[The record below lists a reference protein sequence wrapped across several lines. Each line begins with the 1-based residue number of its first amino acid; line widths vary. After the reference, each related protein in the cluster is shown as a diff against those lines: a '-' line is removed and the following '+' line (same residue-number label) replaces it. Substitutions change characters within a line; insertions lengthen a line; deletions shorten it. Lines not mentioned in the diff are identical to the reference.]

1 MPNPHLPPIS
11 RWMAPPITY
20 KGEESMSNDHNERL
34 VPESSFDFCS
44 QQLVK
49 TVRRRRILTAAA
61 GGIAACMAA
70 PLHAFAS
77 LYPVIN
83 QTGSATINSGLYCIW
98 TAANGRNSTLAIVNS
113 SRTNS
118 LSIAISGAPSSG
130 ITVQVNGQ
138 VQQTLNNVFTLPPN
152 SPNYLVI
159 ATGNFGSSTI
169 TIANFTNKLKDATA
183 NIQVVS

>member
-1 MPNPHLPPIS
+1 
-11 RWMAPPITY
+11 MAFPITY

-49 TVRRRRILTAAA
+49 TFHRRRILTATA
-61 GGIAACMAA
+61 GGIAACMVA
-70 PLHAFAS
+70 PTHAFAS
-77 LYPVIN
+77 QNTIIN
-83 QTGSATINSGLYCIW
+83 LSGTASILSGQYCIW
-98 TAANGRNSTLAIVNS
+98 TAANGRNSTIAIVNS

-118 LSIAISGAPSSG
+118 LSISISGAPSSG

-138 VQQTLNNVFTLPPN
+138 AQQALNNVFTLPPN

-169 TIANFTNKLKDATA
+169 FIANITNKLKDATA
-183 NIQVVS
+183 NIQVTTK

>member
-1 MPNPHLPPIS
+1 
-11 RWMAPPITY
+11 
-20 KGEESMSNDHNERL
+20 MSNDHNERL

-49 TVRRRRILTAAA
+49 TFHRRRILTATA
-61 GGIAACMAA
+61 GGIAACMVA
-70 PLHAFAS
+70 PTHAFAS
-77 LYPVIN
+77 QNTIIN
-83 QTGSATINSGLYCIW
+83 LSGTASILSGQYCIW
-98 TAANGRNSTLAIVNS
+98 TAANGRNSTIAIVNS

-118 LSIAISGAPSSG
+118 LSISISGAPSSG

-138 VQQTLNNVFTLPPN
+138 AQQALNNVFTLPPN

-169 TIANFTNKLKDATA
+169 FIANITNKLKDATA
-183 NIQVVS
+183 NIQVTTK